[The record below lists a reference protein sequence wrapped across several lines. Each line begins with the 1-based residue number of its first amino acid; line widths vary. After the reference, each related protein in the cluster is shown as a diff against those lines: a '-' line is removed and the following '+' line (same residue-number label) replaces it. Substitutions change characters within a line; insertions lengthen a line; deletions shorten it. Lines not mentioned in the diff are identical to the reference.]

1 MGKEQLGRSRGNGSQ
16 GTGEDLDKMVQM
28 LNEQH
33 FICIEN
39 IEMETIEIE
48 EEHSFY
54 VK

>member
-1 MGKEQLGRSRGNGSQ
+1 MEMEAQ
-16 GTGEDLDKMVQM
+16 GTGEDLDQMVQM